1 MSDDL
6 LQRLKV
12 HGSVPAHI
20 AIIMDGNGRWAK
32 GRALPRPLGHHAGMR
47 AVREVIQ
54 GSLDA
59 DVGVLSLFAFSQEN
73 WQRPA
78 VEIDALMSL
87 LEEYIA
93 REVDNLR
100 SKRVSVRIL
109 GDLER
114 LAPGAR
120 QAVDRIMAETAGG
133 EDLALNLC
141 ISYSSRAEITRAARQ
156 LAEEVAAGRLDPS
169 DIDEDALAR
178 RLYTAPWPD
187 PDLLI
192 RTSGE
197 MRISNFLLW
206 QLAYAELYVTPVLW
220 PDFTR
225 RHLFEAIL
233 EFQRRDRRVGDWRD
247 GSGAHEPQHPGGTD
261 LVPLREIEQLPG
273 GERGR
278 QDEQQDQ
285 RQAPVPYQQQGQRDR
300 DDGEPDAPHQ
310 IGVHQTETR
319 PNRRSRR

>member
-1 MSDDL
+1 VSDDL
-6 LQRLKV
+6 LRRLQA

-20 AIIMDGNGRWAK
+20 AVIMDGNGRWAK

-54 GSLDA
+54 GCLDA

-78 VEIDALMSL
+78 GEIDALMSL

-100 SKRVSVRIL
+100 DKRVSVRIL

-114 LAPGAR
+114 LAPRAR
-120 QAVDRIMAETAGG
+120 QAVDRVMAETADGT
-133 EDLALNLC
+133 ELALNLC
-141 ISYSSRAEITRAARQ
+141 ISYSSRAEIARAARQ
-156 LAEEVAAGRLDPS
+156 LAEEAAAGRLDPAE
-169 DIDEDALAR
+169 IDEDAVAR

-233 EFQRRDRRVGDWRD
+233 EFQRRDRRF
-247 GSGAHEPQHPGGTD
+247 
-261 LVPLREIEQLPG
+261 
-273 GERGR
+273 GR
-278 QDEQQDQ
+278 
-285 RQAPVPYQQQGQRDR
+285 VS
-300 DDGEPDAPHQ
+300 
-310 IGVHQTETR
+310 V
-319 PNRRSRR
+319 

>member
-12 HGSVPAHI
+12 HGLVPAHI

-32 GRALPRPLGHHAGMR
+32 GRALPRPLGHHAGMS

-54 GSLDA
+54 GCLDA

-156 LAEEVAAGRLDPS
+156 LAEEAAAGRLDPA

-233 EFQRRDRRVGDWRD
+233 EFQRRDRRF
-247 GSGAHEPQHPGGTD
+247 
-261 LVPLREIEQLPG
+261 
-273 GERGR
+273 GR
-278 QDEQQDQ
+278 
-285 RQAPVPYQQQGQRDR
+285 VS
-300 DDGEPDAPHQ
+300 
-310 IGVHQTETR
+310 V
-319 PNRRSRR
+319 

>member
-6 LQRLKV
+6 LRRVKV

-20 AIIMDGNGRWAK
+20 AVIMDGNGRWAK

-54 GSLDA
+54 GCLDA
-59 DVGVLSLFAFSQEN
+59 GVGVLSLFAFSQEN

-78 VEIDALMSL
+78 GEIDALMSL

-100 SKRVSVRIL
+100 DKSVSVRIL

-120 QAVDRIMAETAGG
+120 QAVERVMAETADGT
-133 EDLALNLC
+133 ELALNLC

-156 LAEEVAAGRLDPS
+156 LAEEAAAGRLDPS
-169 DIDEDALAR
+169 DIDEEAVAR
-178 RLYTAPWPD
+178 RLYTSPWPD

-233 EFQRRDRRVGDWRD
+233 EFQRRDRRF
-247 GSGAHEPQHPGGTD
+247 
-261 LVPLREIEQLPG
+261 
-273 GERGR
+273 GR
-278 QDEQQDQ
+278 
-285 RQAPVPYQQQGQRDR
+285 VS
-300 DDGEPDAPHQ
+300 
-310 IGVHQTETR
+310 V
-319 PNRRSRR
+319 